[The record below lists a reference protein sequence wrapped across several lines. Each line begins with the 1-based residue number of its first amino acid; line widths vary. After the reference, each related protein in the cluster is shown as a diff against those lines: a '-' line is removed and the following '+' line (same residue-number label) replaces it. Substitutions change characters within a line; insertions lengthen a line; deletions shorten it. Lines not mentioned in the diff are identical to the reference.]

1 MRRQFSKSW
10 LFVGALFVLCGALGI
25 LQYRWIGEVSVAA
38 RERLRNTL
46 QVNLE
51 QLSLDFNAEIAAACR
66 PLVPAGA
73 PDAGVAERDIESR
86 YGTWKSRPQARQ
98 IVQRVAVAFPRDGA
112 LLLRTLNWETGH
124 FQDSEWPEGW
134 RGLRGRVE
142 ARLAAR
148 GGGMPQPSPGESD
161 VLLETPIFGAGPGG
175 PPGSPGLP
183 PGFPNPFGG
192 RREAAW
198 LIFELNLPHIRG
210 VVLPEIV
217 ERRLE
222 NGGPLEYE
230 VEVAPRGE
238 PESPI
243 YVSDPEAVH
252 AWKNADAS
260 VGLLDVRLMDG
271 GGRGGRGGRGRGM
284 GQGGGGPDAGRWQ
297 MFVRHRAGSLETV
310 VAQARW
316 RNLAVTGGVLLLLV
330 VTLGALLRFTRN
342 AQRLAELQMDFVAG
356 VSHEL
361 RTPLTALYTAGHNLR
376 GRVAHQ
382 PAQVERYGEMIQQE
396 TGRLRDLVEQVLRFA
411 SAGAG
416 RVIQEPTRAAVGK
429 IVEDSVEASRA
440 LLQTTHCTVD
450 TEIAPDLPEVMADQ
464 LALKHA
470 LQNLLTN
477 AVKYG
482 ARESCWVGVKAS
494 RVGDGVEVR
503 VSDRG
508 PGIPE
513 DEQKRIFD
521 AFYRGKRANQEQIHG
536 AGLGLNLVKK
546 IVEAHG
552 GTIRVESKPDEGA
565 QFIVRLPAAPAS
577 AVS

>member
-1 MRRQFSKSW
+1 MRRQYSISW
-10 LFVGALFVLCGALGI
+10 VFVGALFVLCGVLGI

-38 RERLRNTL
+38 RERLRNSL
-46 QVNLE
+46 QANLE
-51 QLSLDFNAEIAAACR
+51 QLSQDFNAEITAACR
-66 PLVPAGA
+66 PLMPAGA
-73 PDAGVAERDIESR
+73 PDAEAVQRDIESR
-86 YGTWKSRPQARQ
+86 YDQWKSRSQARQ
-98 IVQRVAVAFPRDGA
+98 IVQRVALAIPRDGA
-112 LLLRTLNWETGH
+112 LNLRSLNWETGR
-124 FQDSEWPEGW
+124 FEDAAWPEGW
-134 RGLRGRVE
+134 SGLEQRME
-142 ARLAAR
+142 TRLAGR
-148 GGGMPQPSPGESD
+148 GGGLPPVAPGEPD
-161 VLLETPIFGAGPGG
+161 LLIEAPVFGGGPGG
-175 PPGSPGLP
+175 P
-183 PGFPNPFGG
+183 GFPPAPFQNPFGG
-192 RREAAW
+192 RREIAW
-198 LIFELNLPHIRG
+198 VIFQLNLPQIRSAI
-210 VVLPEIV
+210 LPEIV
-217 ERRLE
+217 ERHLVT
-222 NGGPLEYE
+222 GGALDYE

-243 YVSDPEAVH
+243 YVSDPDAGR

-284 GQGGGGPDAGRWQ
+284 GSGLGGPDSGRWQ
-297 MFVRHRAGSLETV
+297 MFVRHRAGSLEKV

-316 RNLAVTGGVLLLLV
+316 RNLGVTGGVLLLLV

-396 TGRLRDLVEQVLRFA
+396 TGRLKDLVEQVLRFA

-416 RVIQEPTRAAVGK
+416 RVIQEPTRAAVGQ
-429 IVEDSVEASRA
+429 IIEDSLEASRA
-440 LLQTTHCTVD
+440 MLQSTQCTVD

-494 RVGDGVEVR
+494 RVGEGVEIR
-503 VSDRG
+503 VADRG
-508 PGIPE
+508 AGIPE

-521 AFYRGKRANQEQIHG
+521 AFYRGKRANQEQSHG